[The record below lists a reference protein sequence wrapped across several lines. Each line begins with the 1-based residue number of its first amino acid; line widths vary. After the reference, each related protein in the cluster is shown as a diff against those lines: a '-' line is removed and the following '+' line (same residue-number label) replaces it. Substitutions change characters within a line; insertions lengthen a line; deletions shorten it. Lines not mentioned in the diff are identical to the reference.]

1 MDMAYVINL
10 YSIEKTLWKVESPQ
24 KTPQVKSNNFKEVW
38 REMVPV
44 EAMLGYVL
52 LLVGF
57 VFFCNGMTVLGKTG
71 AKEVGVLNFAVGV
84 LILIAAWQLH
94 GLGLS
99 AATALVSVFALIYF
113 MVAGIFIHGYD
124 AKGLGWYC
132 LFATIVFV
140 WYGYFFHE
148 LGLLYFALFCWSW
161 ALLVFLAF
169 LVFSLGKAV
178 APAVAWL
185 FIIEAFLTLL
195 IPGMLLL
202 TDKWN
207 PLGGVPG

>member
-1 MDMAYVINL
+1 
-10 YSIEKTLWKVESPQ
+10 
-24 KTPQVKSNNFKEVW
+24 
-38 REMVPV
+38 MVGI

-84 LILIAAWQLH
+84 LILIAAWELNT
-94 GLGLS
+94 LGLP

-140 WYGYFFHE
+140 WYGLHFYSLVA
-148 LGLLYFALFCWSW
+148 LGLPDMMYFAIFCWAW

-185 FIIEAFLTLL
+185 FLIEAFLTLL
-195 IPGMLLL
+195 IPGMMLL

>member
-1 MDMAYVINL
+1 
-10 YSIEKTLWKVESPQ
+10 
-24 KTPQVKSNNFKEVW
+24 
-38 REMVPV
+38 MVPV
-44 EAMLGYVL
+44 EALLGYVL

-94 GLGLS
+94 SIGLT
-99 AATALVSVFALIYF
+99 AATALISMFALIYF

-132 LFATIVFV
+132 LFATIAFI
-140 WYGYFFHE
+140 WYGYHFYAM
-148 LGLLYFALFCWSW
+148 GPAGMYFGLFCWAW
-161 ALLVFLAF
+161 ALLTLLCW
-169 LVFSLGKAV
+169 LVFSLGKAL

-185 FIIEAFLTLL
+185 FIIESFVTLL
-195 IPGMLLL
+195 IPGMFLL
-202 TDKWN
+202 TEKWN
-207 PLGGVPG
+207 PFGGIPA

>member
-1 MDMAYVINL
+1 
-10 YSIEKTLWKVESPQ
+10 
-24 KTPQVKSNNFKEVW
+24 
-38 REMVPV
+38 MVAV
-44 EAMLGYVL
+44 EALLGYVL

-57 VFFCNGMTVLGKTG
+57 VFFCNGMTLLGKTG
-71 AKEVGVLNFAVGV
+71 AKEVGVLNLAVGV
-84 LILIAAWQLH
+84 LITLAAWKLH
-94 GLGLS
+94 TLGLT

-113 MVAGIFIHGYD
+113 MVAGIFCLGYD

-132 LFATIVFV
+132 LFGFFVFL
-140 WYGYFFHE
+140 WYAYHF
-148 LGLLYFALFCWSW
+148 FALAAAVPAIAGVKWFGIFCLAW
-161 ALLVFLAF
+161 ALLVI
-169 LVFSLGKAV
+169 LVFVALSLGKPIATTV
-178 APAVAWL
+178 GWL